1 MVLAAF
7 LGGIKGAADRYSAR
21 LEQTTENNKSLTER
35 MVNGTNNYNT
45 AITDK
50 DLLYHMGPEM
60 MLAAGKSPFS
70 MSATDPEENS
80 SYIQA
85 IQNNEYLN
93 GRPSF
98 SVINTGNAIVNIG
111 RLADLDTGFRFSE
124 LANREDALGEDVR
137 RWESATVA
145 TLAEM
150 VDDGSVKDLESG
162 VAISRTP
169 IHNKIP
175 GWDNFTPQRK
185 QYYNGLISKA
195 FGLKLYQAEGMNL
208 VEPTGLTTFVQED
221 DDGNLRK
228 VPQKF
233 PNIDGTFTSI
243 NDIPEE
249 ITTALAGVS
258 KSRRDDASEY
268 VANTIKSLHSMNQKK
283 GLPHQEGAGVVQYL
297 NSQFVNNRITENGGV
312 LYSIPSDK
320 ELIKDNTRKVYNQ
333 VGMGDFIELTAASIP
348 EKSLFKLVTSPPGG
362 YENYKKTRKEAYEA
376 LVIGVEK
383 SDQRK
388 KFNTK
393 TQDLRTLKSNIDD
406 FFIVLENGAEIG
418 VAGKLVLFTN
428 GARAFMNSINNLFI
442 NDTDYAT
449 SFRNQEFQDVQSR
462 LDVLTEKG
470 EVTQI
475 MTFLE
480 KQLAYSIAR
489 ALESSTGN
497 ARLSNIDVEMAR
509 SSIGLSNLLA
519 APQNAKAVLG
529 LLLRRTERELE
540 YQEALGSGRLRT
552 MQAAQ
557 YVQDLYGADS
567 MLRVGS
573 VDNQAGAY
581 ASLRD
586 SLEKEAQRTG
596 VTLPETQA
604 RRATGR
610 VDDGNQSN

>member
-1 MVLAAF
+1 
-7 LGGIKGAADRYSAR
+7 
-21 LEQTTENNKSLTER
+21 
-35 MVNGTNNYNT
+35 
-45 AITDK
+45 
-50 DLLYHMGPEM
+50 
-60 MLAAGKSPFS
+60 
-70 MSATDPEENS
+70 
-80 SYIQA
+80 
-85 IQNNEYLN
+85 
-93 GRPSF
+93 
-98 SVINTGNAIVNIG
+98 
-111 RLADLDTGFRFSE
+111 
-124 LANREDALGEDVR
+124 
-137 RWESATVA
+137 
-145 TLAEM
+145 
-150 VDDGSVKDLESG
+150 
-162 VAISRTP
+162 
-169 IHNKIP
+169 
-175 GWDNFTPQRK
+175 
-185 QYYNGLISKA
+185 
-195 FGLKLYQAEGMNL
+195 
-208 VEPTGLTTFVQED
+208 
-221 DDGNLRK
+221 
-228 VPQKF
+228 
-233 PNIDGTFTSI
+233 
-243 NDIPEE
+243 
-249 ITTALAGVS
+249 
-258 KSRRDDASEY
+258 
-268 VANTIKSLHSMNQKK
+268 
-283 GLPHQEGAGVVQYL
+283 
-297 NSQFVNNRITENGGV
+297 
-312 LYSIPSDK
+312 
-320 ELIKDNTRKVYNQ
+320 
-333 VGMGDFIELTAASIP
+333 MGDFIALTAASIP

-406 FFIVLENGAEIG
+406 FFLVLENGAEIG
-418 VAGKLVLFTN
+418 AAGKLVLFTN

-442 NDTDYAT
+442 NDTDYAM
-449 SFRNQEFQDVQSR
+449 SFRDKEFRDIESR
-462 LDVLTEKG
+462 LDVLTAKG

-540 YQEALGSGRLRT
+540 YQEALGSRRIRT

-604 RRATGR
+604 RRGTGR
-610 VDDGNQSN
+610 VDDGKQSN